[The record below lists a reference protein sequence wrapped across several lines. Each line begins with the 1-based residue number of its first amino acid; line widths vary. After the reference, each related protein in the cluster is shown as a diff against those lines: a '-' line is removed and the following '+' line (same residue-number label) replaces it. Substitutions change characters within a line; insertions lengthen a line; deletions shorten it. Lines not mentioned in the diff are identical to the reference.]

1 MPDPQVAVRQPPYAQ
16 AQAGHHDMTI
26 FKVGKPAA
34 RTKAMMNRIKTLIKD
49 DSGAVTADVVTLT
62 GVVVTLTLVLF
73 AAIQQ
78 ELAGHLSGLQAVLSA
93 PTTVD

>member
-1 MPDPQVAVRQPPYAQ
+1 
-16 AQAGHHDMTI
+16 
-26 FKVGKPAA
+26 
-34 RTKAMMNRIKTLIKD
+34 MMNRIKTLIKD